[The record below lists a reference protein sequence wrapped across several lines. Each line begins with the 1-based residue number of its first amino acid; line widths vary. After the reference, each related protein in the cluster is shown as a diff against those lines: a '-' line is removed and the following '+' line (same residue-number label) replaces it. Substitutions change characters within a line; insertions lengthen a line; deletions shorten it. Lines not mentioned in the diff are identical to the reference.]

1 MKRFTCLVLALTLSL
16 TAGAHAPGESHQHA
30 TPPGSVRVL
39 SQHDQQGP
47 QQAKH
52 LRIGIWN
59 RAGNI
64 STYTIG
70 NSRNDWMLHLLTD
83 KLFEPAPYMG
93 NAQPWLATAV
103 TQMDDNAQHWQIDL
117 RQGVKWHDGSELTAE
132 DVAFTFEYYRDGPAN
147 RWTHHA
153 SAVPRL
159 DKVEVS
165 GPYQLQVW
173 APKPMP
179 NFDLITAAEL
189 PILQKAQWQ
198 SVKEPRSFTAKLIGT
213 GPYKLVDYKA
223 DQYYRFVANADYW
236 RGKPTV
242 DEITLVMIKDMQ
254 SLFTALKSGEI
265 DAVNRSLPP
274 EMLTS
279 WQRDPAIRLVEAPDM
294 WGVWLDM
301 NIARAP
307 FDQRQLRQAL
317 AQAIN
322 PGPIMRQV
330 MLGQGTL
337 ARSWPHP
344 DAPWSRADLDTTVDL
359 KAAAQALDKIG
370 FSDQNQDGWRQW
382 PDGKALTWNLK
393 VASNQPLLFRAA
405 QMLQQQLHQSGIKVA
420 VQTLDPASF
429 AALWRNNNY
438 DLRIME
444 ITPHGLAD
452 QDMLTILT
460 LGDQKRAKQADPVKA
475 EILER
480 WYNSNSR
487 EQRLAISHE
496 LQAYQHQY
504 PNRIMLWYPRSLFAY
519 RWQRFDGFAAA
530 AGYGIFHKY
539 SFLPAAQRKDLVT
552 EFDADQHTEQ
562 HSHH

>member
-1 MKRFTCLVLALTLSL
+1 MKLLSLLLLALMVSL
-16 TAGAHAPGESHQHA
+16 TARAHAPGESHTHA
-30 TPPGSVRVL
+30 TPPGSVAVL
-39 SQHDQQGP
+39 SQADQKGP
-47 QQAKH
+47 HYTDH

-83 KLFEPAPYMG
+83 KLYEPAPYMG
-93 NAQPWLATAV
+93 NAQPWLATDV
-103 TQMDDNAQHWQIDL
+103 RQLDDSAQYWQINL
-117 RQGVKWHDGSELTAE
+117 RQGIKWHDGSELTAD

-159 DKVEVS
+159 EQVTVT
-165 GPYQLQVW
+165 GRYQLEVYSQ
-173 APKPMP
+173 KPMP
-179 NFDLITAAEL
+179 NFDLMTAAEL
-189 PILQKAQWQ
+189 PILQKTQWQ
-198 SVKEPRSFTAKLIGT
+198 SVSEPRKFDGKLVGT

-223 DQYYRFVANADYW
+223 DQYYRFEANPHYW

-242 DEITLVMIKDMQ
+242 DKITLVMIKDMQ

-274 EMLTS
+274 EMLDS
-279 WQRDPAIRLVEAPDM
+279 WQRDPAIRLVEAPEM

-301 NIARAP
+301 NISRPP
-307 FDQRQLRQAL
+307 FDNRQLRQAIARL
-317 AQAIN
+317 VDPQ
-322 PGPIMRQV
+322 PILQRV
-330 MLGQGTL
+330 MLGQGIL

-344 DAPWSRADLDTTVDL
+344 AAPWTRDDLPLSLDAS
-359 KAAAQALDKIG
+359 AAARSLDHLG
-370 FSDQNQDGWRQW
+370 YRDQNNDGWRQW

-393 VASNQPLLFRAA
+393 VSSNQPLLFRAA
-405 QMLQQQLHQSGIKVA
+405 QMLQQQLTKTGIRIQ

-460 LGDQKRAKQADPVKA
+460 LGDQKRAMSPDPVKA
-475 EILER
+475 DILKR
-480 WYNSNSR
+480 WFNSR
-487 EQRLAISHE
+487 TRESRLAISHE
-496 LQAYQHQY
+496 LQQYQHQY
-504 PNRIMLWYPRSLFAY
+504 PNRIMLWYPRGLFAY
-519 RWQRFDGFAAA
+519 RWQRFDNFAAA

-539 SFLPAAQRKDLVT
+539 SFLPRKAREDLVT
-552 EFDADQHTEQ
+552 ELVDAP
-562 HSHH
+562 